1 MKEQKLLKDLEAT
14 QDQELINSFNE
25 MSELTT
31 DDVSI
36 LNRALFSEEIEEEND
51 DDDDPLYVSWRNGK
65 MRA

>member
-1 MKEQKLLKDLEAT
+1 MKKQKLVKDLQAT

-25 MSELTT
+25 MSELST

-36 LNRALFSEEIEEEND
+36 LNRALFIEDIEE
-51 DDDDPLYVSWRNGK
+51 DDDPLGGNWQNGK